1 MKSVITKLGPKKHH
15 HFEEIPNEHHQ
26 LEEIPNGHH
35 QLDDGD
41 YEWND
46 WDEWEEYYYDRRMMK
61 EEGTAKGSL
70 FSTLVFIF
78 FFIIFIV
85 MFIMHQ

>member
-1 MKSVITKLGPKKHH
+1 MVM
-15 HFEEIPNEHHQ
+15 EEPVRDKPNDEDQ
-26 LEEIPNGHH
+26 IDYIDDNQVEFNEEL
-35 QLDDGD
+35 QDWE
-41 YEWND
+41 EWND
-46 WDEWEEYYYDRRMMK
+46 WDEWDEYYHDRRMME

-85 MFIMHQ
+85 MFIIHQ